1 MPKGVFDVSVLG
13 IRTSRFSTTLN
24 SVEHLKTVEIYPIG
38 HQPLKGM
45 YVGIRRASNSSSG
58 LTVEYMGFLFDIGLF
73 EVSPN
78 T

>member
-1 MPKGVFDVSVLG
+1 MSGF
-13 IRTSRFSTTLN
+13 
-24 SVEHLKTVEIYPIG
+24 
-38 HQPLKGM
+38 KGM

>member
-38 HQPLKGM
+38 HQPLNIILRWND
-45 YVGIRRASNSSSG
+45 V
-58 LTVEYMGFLFDIGLF
+58 
-73 EVSPN
+73 PN
-78 T
+78 NGPSFGTSDG